1 MATRTLLQ
9 LRAEVRQR
17 ANMENSQFVTDSE
30 LDRYINLSLSEL
42 YDILVSKYGQDY
54 FMTSYDFNTTP
65 GIDAY
70 ALPTDCYKVAGVD
83 LKLDSVRFIRLKRFE
98 FAERNRVDYAMTLR
112 EIDLKYRLRGDNI
125 LFSPIGNMSG
135 RQIRLWYIP
144 KPTQLTAT
152 TDTVEGYNGWEEHA
166 IITAAIKCLG
176 KEESDTS
183 TLQVELAKITT
194 RIESMAAARDTQSP
208 MRVYDNE
215 TVWEYQGIWP

>member
-17 ANMENSQFVTDSE
+17 ANMENSLFVTDSE

-54 FMTSYDFNTTP
+54 FMTSYDFSTTA
-65 GIDAY
+65 GVDSY
-70 ALPTDCYKVAGVD
+70 ALPTDLYKLAGVD
-83 LKLDSVRFIRLKRFE
+83 MKLDPVRFIRLKRFE

-112 EIDLKYRLRGDNI
+112 EIDLKYRLRGEYI

-144 KPTQLTAT
+144 KPTLLVNT